1 MLKVEKDLVSFK
13 TEKGINRL
21 IWKTLSIVEQ
31 LYDDGSNF
39 SKDELDRIRSEIL
52 SEGSDIKI
60 ELENFLKELEKTIIQ
75 VKK

>member
-21 IWKTLSIVEQ
+21 IWKTLSVIEQ

-39 SKDELDRIRSEIL
+39 SESELNRIRSEIL
-52 SEGSDIKI
+52 NEGSDIKI